1 MKDGKIIQDQAV
13 KGYSML
19 ILDLF
24 KMAIRSLISHKLR
37 TFLTA
42 LGIIIGVASV
52 ISMISIGEGA
62 RQQTLSTISKFGTN
76 IITIKPGNKKSR
88 HVSTGKVDT
97 LMLKD
102 ATFIEQNVPLITGV
116 AAQVYRS
123 AQLKF
128 RNKNTNTTV
137 RGTGKNYRR
146 LANFEM
152 QKGRYFN
159 QQEINVAKRV
169 CVLGAT
175 VVKNLFAGANALGET
190 IKVDG
195 KNFMVIGMTEP
206 KGALSWFDPDDQIF
220 IPVSTAQKR
229 VFGMNHIQ
237 SIDVQASKIEDLEV
251 IKEDITQLLRIRHN
265 IANGKENDFYVQNSS
280 QWLNS
285 WGDAAKTFTYL
296 LGGIA
301 AISLM
306 VGGIGIMNIMLVS
319 VTERTR
325 EIGIRKAIGA
335 KKKEILEQF
344 LIESVLISFLGGG
357 AGILLGIGISEI
369 VSNIGEWETIV
380 STQSILLAFGFS
392 VGIGIF
398 FGFYPANKAANMN
411 PIEALRYE

>member
-1 MKDGKIIQDQAV
+1 
-13 KGYSML
+13 ML
-19 ILDLF
+19 IFDLF
-24 KMAIRSLISHKLR
+24 RMALRSLISHKLR

-62 RQQTLSTISKFGTN
+62 RQQTLSTIAKFGTN
-76 IITIKPGNKKSR
+76 IITIKPGQKKTR
-88 HVSTGKVDT
+88 HVTTGKVDT
-97 LMLKD
+97 LVLED
-102 ATFIEQNVPLITGV
+102 ANFIEKNVSLITGV

-128 RNKNTNTTV
+128 GNKNTNTTV
-137 RGTGKNYRR
+137 RGTGKSYVH

-159 QQEINVAKRV
+159 QQEVNAAKRV

-175 VVKNLFAGANALGET
+175 VVKNLFEESNPLGKT

-195 KNFMVIGMTEP
+195 KNFIIIGMTEP

-220 IPVSTAQKR
+220 IPVTTAQKR
-229 VFGMNHIQ
+229 VFGMGHIQ
-237 SIDVQASKIEDLEV
+237 SIDVQAANIEDLEL
-251 IKEDITQLLRIRHN
+251 IKEDIAQILRLRHN
-265 IANGKENDFYVQNSS
+265 TPEGKEDDFYVQNSS

-335 KKKEILEQF
+335 KKREILEQF
-344 LIESVLISFLGGG
+344 LIESVVISFLGGG
-357 AGILLGIGISEI
+357 IGVLMGIAISKM
-369 VSNIGEWETIV
+369 VSNIGGWETIV

>member
-1 MKDGKIIQDQAV
+1 
-13 KGYSML
+13 ML
-19 ILDLF
+19 IWVLF
-24 KMAIRSLISHKLR
+24 KMALRSLVTNKLR

-62 RQQTLSTISKFGTN
+62 RNQTQSTISKFGTN
-76 IITIKPGNKKSR
+76 IITIKPGQQKSR
-88 HVSTGKVDT
+88 HVTTGKVDT
-97 LMLKD
+97 LTLDD
-102 ATFIEQNVPLITGV
+102 AYFVKENIPLITGV

-128 RNKNTNTTV
+128 ENKNTNTTV
-137 RGTGKNYRR
+137 RGTGSSYAR
-146 LANFEM
+146 LANFEIDR
-152 QKGRYFN
+152 GRYFN
-159 QQEINVAKRV
+159 NEEIRSAKRI
-169 CVLGAT
+169 CVVGST
-175 VVKNLFAGANALGET
+175 VLKNLFENRNPLGKT

-195 KNFMVIGMTEP
+195 KNFLVIGTTVS

-220 IPVSTAQKR
+220 IPITTAQKR
-229 VFGMNHIQ
+229 VFGMDHVQ
-237 SIDVQASKIEDLEV
+237 SIDVQAGEIEDLEV
-251 IKEDITQLLRIRHN
+251 IIEDITRVLRQKHD
-265 IANGKENDFYVQNSS
+265 IADSKEDDFYVQNSA
-280 QWLNS
+280 QFLRS
-285 WGDAAKTFTYL
+285 WEDSAKTFTYL

-357 AGILLGIGISEI
+357 IGILLGIGISRV
-369 VSNIGEWETIV
+369 VSGLGDWETVV

-392 VGIGIF
+392 VAIGVF
-398 FGFYPANKAANMN
+398 FGFYPANKAANLN
-411 PIEALRYE
+411 PIDALRYE

>member
-1 MKDGKIIQDQAV
+1 
-13 KGYSML
+13 ML

-37 TFLTA
+37 TFLTT

-76 IITIKPGNKKSR
+76 IITIKPGQKKSR

-97 LMLKD
+97 LVLKD

-128 RNKNTNTTV
+128 GNKNTNTTV

-169 CVLGAT
+169 CILGAT
-175 VVKNLFAGANALGET
+175 VVKNLFAETNPLGET

-195 KNFMVIGMTEP
+195 KNFIVIGMTQP

-220 IPVSTAQKR
+220 IPVTTAQKR
-229 VFGMNHIQ
+229 VFGMSHIQ
-237 SIDVQASKIEDLEV
+237 SIDVQAAKIEDLEV
-251 IKEDITQLLRIRHN
+251 IKEDIAHVLRIRHN
-265 IANGKENDFYVQNSS
+265 IADGKENDFYVQNSS

-357 AGILLGIGISEI
+357 VGVLLGIGISKM
-369 VSNIGEWETIV
+369 VSNIGGWDTIV

>member
-1 MKDGKIIQDQAV
+1 
-13 KGYSML
+13 ML

-128 RNKNTNTTV
+128 GNKNTNTTV

-159 QQEINVAKRV
+159 QQEINVSKRV

-175 VVKNLFAGANALGET
+175 VVKNLFEEVNPLGKT

-195 KNFMVIGMTEP
+195 KNFMVIGITEP

-220 IPVSTAQKR
+220 IPVTTAQKR

-251 IKEDITQLLRIRHN
+251 IKEDITQVLRIRHN

-357 AGILLGIGISEI
+357 AGVLLGMGISEI

>member
-1 MKDGKIIQDQAV
+1 
-13 KGYSML
+13 ML

-24 KMAIRSLISHKLR
+24 KMAVRSLISHKLR

-128 RNKNTNTTV
+128 GNKNTNTTV

-169 CVLGAT
+169 CILGAT
-175 VVKNLFAGANALGET
+175 VVKNLFAEANPLGET

-220 IPVSTAQKR
+220 IPVTTAQKR

-251 IKEDITQLLRIRHN
+251 IKEDITQVLRIRHN
-265 IANGKENDFYVQNSS
+265 IADGKENDFYVQNSS

-357 AGILLGIGISEI
+357 AGVLLGMGISEI

>member
-1 MKDGKIIQDQAV
+1 
-13 KGYSML
+13 ML
-19 ILDLF
+19 ILDLLR
-24 KMAIRSLISHKLR
+24 MAIRSLISHKLR

-62 RQQTLSTISKFGTN
+62 RDQALSTISKFGTN
-76 IITIKPGNKKSR
+76 IITIKPGQQKSR
-88 HVSTGKVDT
+88 HVTTGKVDT
-97 LMLKD
+97 LMLED
-102 ATFIEQNVPLITGV
+102 ATYIEKHVPLITGV

-128 RNKNTNTTV
+128 GNKNSNSTV
-137 RGTGKNYRR
+137 RGTGKSYVQ

-159 QQEINVAKRV
+159 QQEINAAKRV

-175 VVKNLFAGANALGET
+175 VVKNLFEEANPLGET

-195 KNFMVIGMTEP
+195 KNFMVIGVTEP

-220 IPVSTAQKR
+220 IPVTTAQKR
-229 VFGMNHIQ
+229 VFGMKHIQ
-237 SIDVQASKIEDLEV
+237 SIDVQAAKIEDLEI
-251 IKEDITQLLRIRHN
+251 IKEDIAQILRIRHN
-265 IANGKENDFYVQNSS
+265 ISEGKENDFYVQNSS

-325 EIGIRKAIGA
+325 EIGIRIAIGA

-357 AGILLGIGISEI
+357 VGVLLGITISEM
-369 VSNIGEWETIV
+369 VSKIGGWDTIV

-392 VGIGIF
+392 VGIGVF

>member
-1 MKDGKIIQDQAV
+1 
-13 KGYSML
+13 ML

-76 IITIKPGNKKSR
+76 IITIKPGNKNSR

-128 RNKNTNTTV
+128 GNKNTNTTV

-146 LANFEM
+146 IANFEM

-169 CVLGAT
+169 CILGAT
-175 VVKNLFAGANALGET
+175 VVKNLFAEANPLGET

-195 KNFMVIGMTEP
+195 KNFMVIGITEP

-220 IPVSTAQKR
+220 IPVTTAQKR

-251 IKEDITQLLRIRHN
+251 IKEDITQVLRIRHN
-265 IANGKENDFYVQNSS
+265 IAEEKENDFYVQNSS

-357 AGILLGIGISEI
+357 AGVLCGMGISEI

-380 STQSILLAFGFS
+380 STKSILLAFGFS

>member
-1 MKDGKIIQDQAV
+1 
-13 KGYSML
+13 
-19 ILDLF
+19 
-24 KMAIRSLISHKLR
+24 MALRSLVTHKLR

-62 RQQTLSTISKFGTN
+62 RRQTLDTISKFGTN
-76 IITIKPGNKKSR
+76 IITIKPGQQKSR
-88 HVSTGKVDT
+88 HVATGKVDT
-97 LMLKD
+97 LTLDD
-102 ATFIEQNVPLITGV
+102 ADFIEENIPLITGV
-116 AAQVYRS
+116 AAQVYQS

-128 RNKNTNTTV
+128 ENKNTNSTV
-137 RGTGKNYRR
+137 RGTGASYAR

-152 QKGRYFN
+152 DRGSYFD
-159 QQEINVAKRV
+159 QEEIRSAKRV
-169 CVLGAT
+169 CVVGST
-175 VVKNLFAGANALGET
+175 VLKNLFEGQNPLGKT

-195 KNFMVIGMTEP
+195 KNFLVIGTTVP

-220 IPVSTAQKR
+220 IPVTTAQKR
-229 VFGMNHIQ
+229 VFGMDYVQ
-237 SIDVQASKIEDLEV
+237 SIDVQAGQIDDLEI
-251 IKEDITQLLRIRHN
+251 IKEDISRILRQKHN
-265 IANGKENDFYVQNSS
+265 IAEGKEDDFYVQNSS

-344 LIESVLISFLGGG
+344 LIESVVISFLGGG
-357 AGILLGIGISEI
+357 IGVLLGIGISRV
-369 VSNIGEWETIV
+369 VSDMGDWETVV

-392 VGIGIF
+392 VAIGIF
-398 FGFYPANKAANMN
+398 FGFYPANKAANLN
-411 PIEALRYE
+411 PIDALRYE